1 MSYKVKPSSVGPFA
15 LLTLSTNGTMAQW
28 DQSTEAWVTASN
40 TWSGDAMLFGVP
52 AVVTSG
58 TSAAIGAIGFDISGS
73 NYEEFSQQ
81 FNSTG
86 AARSKSDDQMV
97 AYGSDASFYLRSAT
111 PSFTIDSARA
121 RCAVIRVVL

>member
-40 TWSGDAMLFGVP
+40 TWSGDAMMFGVP
-52 AVVTSG
+52 AVDTSG
-58 TSAAIGAIGFDISGS
+58 SGAIGSIKFDVSGT
-73 NYEEFSQQ
+73 NREEHSQQ
-81 FNSTG
+81 FAGVG

-97 AYGSDASFYLRSAT
+97 AYGSDASFYLRSVT